1 MVVRLN
7 KKYYDARRF
16 TSQGIAH
23 EEMYFTDGSN
33 PTDDILE
40 RFIARCEETPG
51 AIAVHCKAGLGRTG
65 CVIGGYIM
73 KHYQF
78 TAEELIGWLRIVRP
92 GSIIGPQQ
100 QYMQDIQMRMWQ
112 DGEVYRANIAS
123 MSAPRTKGE
132 CDPTLPG
139 IAKNGKGKSIQA
151 SPIITSHKTAG
162 TGVNALTDKMRS
174 ATVSSAQSNSPPP
187 IASGSSAAQQSNRP
201 NCKSGERTP
210 TIGVSPPGA
219 NGSSSPSFSLFPKEK
234 DSITQG
240 DELLRRRNEMK
251 AEHVAPLEHQ
261 HSPVN
266 SADNSSADMS
276 SSSINTLGTTSS
288 AGQSA
293 SGISRVGKMIS
304 STFSAKGATK

>member
-1 MVVRLN
+1 MRLN

-33 PTDDILE
+33 PPDDILE

-123 MSAPRTKGE
+123 MSAPRARGD
-132 CDPTLPG
+132 DPALPG
-139 IAKNGKGKSIQA
+139 ISKSAKGKSIQA
-151 SPIITSHKTAG
+151 SPITTTHKTAAG
-162 TGVNALTDKMRS
+162 NGVGSLTEKMRGAS
-174 ATVSSAQSNSPPP
+174 VSPVGNNTPPP
-187 IASGSSAAQQSNRP
+187 IVVGTVGAAVPANRP
-201 NCKSGERTP
+201 NSKSGERTP
-210 TIGVSPPGA
+210 TIGGSPAPTG
-219 NGSSSPSFSLFPKEK
+219 GSSSPSFSLFNKDKEP
-234 DSITQG
+234 ITQG
-240 DELLRRRNEMK
+240 DELMRRRNEMK
-251 AEHVAPLEHQ
+251 AEHEKPPAFNQ
-261 HSPVN
+261 SPN
-266 SADNSSADMS
+266 SSADNSSADLS
-276 SSSINTLGTTSS
+276 SSSINTLGTTAS
-288 AGQSA
+288 AGQ

-304 STFSAKGATK
+304 STFSGKGAGNSK